1 MPIPFIN
8 PAFSKSLKGFLIK
21 LLLFTG
27 TVVVLDQITGYLL
40 KKSYHSQVS
49 GPEYRTKFSLEGT
62 TAKTIILG
70 SSRAEWIISPKQFED
85 SLQTTCWNAGRN
97 GHPIFYHEAV
107 LEAILKRYT
116 PERVIFCMDA
126 LAFSKFEEAYDR
138 IATLLPYYESHP
150 EIRKIIRLK
159 GTWEPLKLYAATYP
173 YNSMILPVLS
183 GHKKENPKDEGI
195 YNGFKPLTDRVGG
208 LPEKRDYLKDRFIDS
223 LKLIS
228 YRNILQHCKEK
239 GIQIIVVVPPY
250 YVSANAEDASIVA
263 SRKVADSLNVP
274 FLDFAED
281 SFYLKHGEWF
291 SDYRHLND
299 QGVVH
304 FNGILL
310 HLLKSAGKTT
320 P

>member
-1 MPIPFIN
+1 MSIPFNN

-40 KKSYHSQVS
+40 KKSFHSQVS
-49 GPEYRTKFSLEGT
+49 GPEYRTKFSMEGT

-70 SSRAEWIISPKQFED
+70 SSRAEWIISPKQVED
-85 SLQTTCWNAGRN
+85 SLQTSCWNAGRN

-107 LEAILKRYT
+107 LESILKRYT

-138 IATLLPYYESHP
+138 IATLLPFYETHP
-150 EIRKIIRLK
+150 EIRNIVQLK
-159 GTWEPLKLYAATYP
+159 GRWESLKMYSATYP

-183 GHKKENPKDEGI
+183 GHKKDNPKDEGI
-195 YNGFKPLTDRVGG
+195 YNGFKPLTDIVGG
-208 LPEKRDYLKDRFIDS
+208 LPEQRDYLKDRYIDS
-223 LKLIS
+223 VKLNS
-228 YRNILQHCKEK
+228 YRNILRRCREK
-239 GIQIIVVVPPY
+239 GIQVIVVVPPY

-263 SRKVADSLNVP
+263 GRKAADALNVP
-274 FLDFAED
+274 FIDYSED

-299 QGVVH
+299 KGVVQ
-304 FNGILL
+304 FNGVLL
-310 HLLKSAGKTT
+310 QTLKLVKYRH
-320 P
+320 